1 MRRREVIL
9 ALSGVAALSGWAQAQ
24 QGTKTLR
31 IGYLGSASLVQSRRV
46 LGAFQQR
53 LRQLGH
59 VEGQTIII
67 EYRFADGEHDRLP
80 QLATELVN
88 EGVSLLVAAPSQAVV
103 AARDAT
109 NVIPIVMIAGP
120 DPVSLGWMDSL
131 ARPSGNLTGI
141 TFTVGVETFAKEL
154 ELLMEV
160 APAVRRVAVL
170 FNPASS
176 PAHPL
181 IIERIKAASEAL
193 GVSLRL
199 VEAGGPA
206 EFDAA
211 FREIESLSPDAIL
224 VVPDN
229 SYLREAGRLADFAN
243 RARLPSIYQVRWPVE
258 AGGLMSYGPNA
269 ADQWARAAEYV
280 DKLLKGAK
288 PSDLPIQQ
296 PTKFD
301 LVINLKTA
309 KALGLTIPP
318 TLLARADEVIE

>member
-1 MRRREVIL
+1 M
-9 ALSGVAALSGWAQAQ
+9 
-24 QGTKTLR
+24 
-31 IGYLGSASLVQSRRV
+31 

-160 APAVRRVAVL
+160 FPAVRRVAVL
-170 FNPASS
+170 RSS
-176 PAHPL
+176 STQPEV
-181 IIERIKAASEAL
+181 IIPTERLSEAV
-193 GVSLRL
+193 G
-199 VEAGGPA
+199 
-206 EFDAA
+206 
-211 FREIESLSPDAIL
+211 
-224 VVPDN
+224 
-229 SYLREAGRLADFAN
+229 
-243 RARLPSIYQVRWPVE
+243 
-258 AGGLMSYGPNA
+258 
-269 ADQWARAAEYV
+269 
-280 DKLLKGAK
+280 
-288 PSDLPIQQ
+288 
-296 PTKFD
+296 
-301 LVINLKTA
+301 
-309 KALGLTIPP
+309 
-318 TLLARADEVIE
+318 